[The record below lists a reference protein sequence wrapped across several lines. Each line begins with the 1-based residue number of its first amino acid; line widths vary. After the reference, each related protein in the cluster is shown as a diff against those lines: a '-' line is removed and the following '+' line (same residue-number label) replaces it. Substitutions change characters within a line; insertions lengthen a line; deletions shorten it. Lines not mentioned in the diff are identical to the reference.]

1 VSRNLRS
8 KSVPQQHVFLNH
20 PNNLYQTLSHTSSY
34 VSPLSIPST
43 TKSNDS
49 QLPTHCLPPPP
60 LSNRSAQHHALFVF
74 VVRFKTQFF
83 RRFYAV
89 FFATTLQRFYFE
101 NKKLSY
107 IILAST
113 LFITFFISKKLYIVV
128 QIHKNDIN
136 PPRSIF
142 NSNQSPHISK
152 QPLTNYK
159 CDNIFLALRHKWLPN
174 LTFHEKHRLVH
185 PLHTC
190 SGILRY

>member
-1 VSRNLRS
+1 MSRNLRS

-60 LSNRSAQHHALFVF
+60 LSAQHHALFVF

-113 LFITFFISKKLYIVV
+113 LFITFFISKTLYIAV

-136 PPRSIF
+136 PPRS
-142 NSNQSPHISK
+142 PHISK
-152 QPLTNYK
+152 QPLTN
-159 CDNIFLALRHKWLPN
+159 
-174 LTFHEKHRLVH
+174 
-185 PLHTC
+185 
-190 SGILRY
+190 